1 MHTARI
7 LVTTALLTLAGASF
21 AHGTAPQAQVPYD
34 YVEWRQDVRIQR
46 GLADGSL
53 TRAEAQRLAAEQ
65 ARIDELERIFRADGR
80 LSGIEQ
86 QYLVRM
92 QQHASRQIFDERH
105 DHQVAWRGR

>member
-53 TRAEAQRLAAEQ
+53 TRAASYRGPYRQGKETSSPRPATAA
-65 ARIDELERIFRADGR
+65 
-80 LSGIEQ
+80 
-86 QYLVRM
+86 
-92 QQHASRQIFDERH
+92 
-105 DHQVAWRGR
+105 